1 MHAMLKSIV
10 LCFSLACMGTPV
22 SMHSCRV
29 CGCVVVPVC
38 LCMRYGLDTGTCVHS
53 STARGHISKNRLNPT
68 GVCVLSS
75 IFSALWPRLEGLE
88 VESCWTEDGVREIVS
103 PACKKNTQ
111 HHIRPT
117 MYRHC
122 CR

>member
-1 MHAMLKSIV
+1 MQAMLKNIV

-53 STARGHISKNRLNPT
+53 STARGRISKNRLHPT

-75 IFSALWPRLEGLE
+75 IFSALWRGWRW
-88 VESCWTEDGVREIVS
+88 SAAGRRMGF
-103 PACKKNTQ
+103 KKLFHLHVTNTNKHTGPYQ
-111 HHIRPT
+111 AHHV
-117 MYRHC
+117 
-122 CR
+122 